1 MNMLAAGL
9 LAWTLLLTAC
19 IGAAALAGD
28 RPASESKPLEE
39 IAESLE
45 KSGYLIVE
53 AEMDDG
59 RWEVEVQQGNDSYEL
74 HIDPLTGKTIS
85 KHRDDN
91 RPASIGQ
98 AIRLTKL
105 LKNVS
110 EQGYRPIV
118 SAEFKRGR
126 WEVEAYKD
134 RTKRELKIEAKNGKI
149 LSDRADD

>member
-1 MNMLAAGL
+1 MNLLATGL
-9 LAWTLLLTAC
+9 FAWTLLLTAC

-28 RPASESKPLEE
+28 RPAGEFKPLEE

-45 KSGYLIVE
+45 KSGYVIVE

-59 RWEVEVQQGNDSYEL
+59 RWEVDVQKGDESYEL

-105 LKNVS
+105 LKDVS
-110 EQGYRPIV
+110 ALGYRPIV
-118 SAEFKRGR
+118 SAEFKRGQ

-134 RTKRELKIEAKNGKI
+134 RAKRELKIEAKNGKI
-149 LSDRADD
+149 VSDRADD